1 MRLLFYLMLG
11 AIAVL
16 LIRLILVP
24 SDKKSDQKQKLG
36 KKLKNRVGR
45 EVWVQ
50 VYDTASLEEVQSL
63 QARLEE
69 QELDCLVYEQGRKD
83 VHGNPL
89 KGYGIVVPR
98 TSVSRAQKIIVQTPS

>member
-1 MRLLFYLMLG
+1 MHILFYLMLA
-11 AIAVL
+11 AIAGL
-16 LIRLILVP
+16 LIRLIFVP
-24 SDKKSDQKQKLG
+24 SDKKSDQKPKLG
-36 KKLKNRVGR
+36 GQLKKRVGR

-50 VYDTASLEEVQSL
+50 VYDAATLEEVQSL